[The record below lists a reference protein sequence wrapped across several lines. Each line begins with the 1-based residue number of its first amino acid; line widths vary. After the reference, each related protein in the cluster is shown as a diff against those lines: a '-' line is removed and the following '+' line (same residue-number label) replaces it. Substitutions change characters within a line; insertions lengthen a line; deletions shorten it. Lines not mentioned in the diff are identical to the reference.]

1 VVGARFGRLVFVG
14 PSTRRTH
21 WTFKCDCGSPAK
33 EIDHYPVRKG
43 LVRGC
48 GCLWR
53 ETVLG
58 SNKTHGLAG
67 TRIYRLWSMMHDRC
81 RNPRNPHYPTYGER
95 GITVC
100 HRWSDFEVFYADMGE
115 RPPGM
120 TLNRIDNDGPYSPEN
135 CEWAS
140 AVAQGRNKTNN
151 KLLTFQGKT
160 QPLSAWAEELG
171 LNYNTLNTRVQR
183 GWDDERVL
191 ATPIRKVSVAWRS
204 S

>member
-1 VVGARFGRLVFVG
+1 ML
-14 PSTRRTH
+14 
-21 WTFKCDCGSPAK
+21 
-33 EIDHYPVRKG
+33 E
-43 LVRGC
+43 
-48 GCLWR
+48 
-53 ETVLG
+53 
-58 SNKTHGLAG
+58 
-67 TRIYRLWSMMHDRC
+67 RC
-81 RNPRNPHYPTYGER
+81 RNPNNSHYSRYGGR
-95 GITVC
+95 GIRVC
-100 HRWSDFEVFYADMGE
+100 DRWQVFDAFYADMGE

-120 TLNRIDNDGPYSPEN
+120 SLNRIDNDGPYSPEN

-140 AVAQGRNKTNN
+140 AVTQGRNKTNN

-171 LNYNTLNTRVQR
+171 MTYSTLNTRLQR